1 MQESEM
7 NDARSSF
14 DRQALSDMSPQDL
27 GTLGLNQVAFIKS
40 VREEGGEHFVV
51 HAADGMAVRLFP
63 TRELAELAIRQ
74 SDLLPV
80 SLH

>member
-1 MQESEM
+1 MSDNTNQTSRQYLAAM
-7 NDARSSF
+7 TP
-14 DRQALSDMSPQDL
+14 QAL
-27 GTLGLNQVAFIKS
+27 GALGLNQVAFIKP
-40 VREEGGEHFVV
+40 VQEEGAEHYVV

-74 SDLLPV
+74 SDLQAV

>member
-1 MQESEM
+1 MSDT
-7 NDARSSF
+7 NHSSN
-14 DRQALSDMSPQDL
+14 RQALAAMSPQDL
-27 GTLGLNQVAFIKS
+27 GTLGLNQVAFIKPIH
-40 VREEGGEHFVV
+40 EEGAEHYVV

-74 SDLLPV
+74 SDLQAV

>member
-1 MQESEM
+1 MSDNTNQTSRQYLAEM
-7 NDARSSF
+7 TP
-14 DRQALSDMSPQDL
+14 QAL
-27 GTLGLNQVAFIKS
+27 GALGLNQVAFIKP
-40 VREEGGEHFVV
+40 VQEEGAEHYVV

-74 SDLLPV
+74 SDLQAV